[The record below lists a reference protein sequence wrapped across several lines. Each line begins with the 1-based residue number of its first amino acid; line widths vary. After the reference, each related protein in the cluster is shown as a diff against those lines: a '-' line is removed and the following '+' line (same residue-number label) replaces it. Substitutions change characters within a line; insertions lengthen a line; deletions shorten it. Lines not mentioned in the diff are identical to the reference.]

1 MGQRLLKSGVIA
13 ASCGAVV
20 AGLLAGGVAPVAAV
34 PPGAA
39 DEVAPV
45 LTEGVLAGIETIG
58 PIATVTGSGATTPP
72 QPVQVATL
80 PSGSVLAG
88 SDIRIYSRELRAV
101 PSIPVRLVDAIA
113 TAGDPNPNAMWSG
126 RLTDGWGRIDARLV
140 AGRTYVTQVQ
150 GPQGW
155 SAVGTITA
163 RSPRDAGGPQTSV
176 GSLSVSQVLGTV
188 SWGWSSREL
197 VGPSGGLSINLGYL
211 PGQGLTG
218 DLSGAQGLPAGWSLG
233 VETGSPWR
241 SIVTSAQV
249 SRPAR
254 APRGIEV
261 QQQDGQPDGA
271 ALIGFDAAATPQA
284 EEFAVRTQAA
294 DGTWTDARVEDAAT
308 VVSRGGLNV
317 DLDGS
322 VRAIQVG
329 AIADGQVL
337 WGDPVGPDG
346 TTVRSARS
354 STQPAVT
361 PRESLPAAVR
371 LIGWDGSVLAFQ
383 RNDLG
388 AYEQITGGAPGY
400 DNSLTR
406 KANGEWV
413 FTDIRGVATT
423 FTDGR
428 VSKVAVDGQAIA
440 TVMWD
445 AQGRVTKVGGE
456 TDRMID
462 LVYAGEPACRSTA
475 WTASGFAA
483 VPEGMLCQV
492 RYPGQFASDIGYVA
506 GASGGAQI
514 GLIKDPGNRGTALG
528 WDTSGRLVST
538 RSSLV
543 ARTAV
548 ADPAVR
554 AALPQLVDRVEYDG
568 QGRAA
573 RLISHPATV
582 GGVPVVRTVAF
593 PAITEAAVRAFLAD
607 PDAGKAVDTSVGLA
621 AGQGASLRL
630 TSSIDPISWRVLQS
644 KDAANLSTRLNT
656 DPRTG
661 AVTSTRNA
669 QGLVT
674 RVETNDLGL
683 PVTVKGPVTAAGTG
697 GLETQT
703 SYDTAQVRGKDT
715 PINGWRVAVRQPG
728 RDGAEF
734 WPVRASS
741 GLSAMWRGIGD
752 DWAATASAVWTPSA
766 GEKDVDRQ
774 EWAGWAFR
782 VSTAGGTRGQF
793 VVSGMPCVA
802 DQMGVCTI
810 TGLPKGPKSVLMR
823 IDRAPASGFFD
834 IEIAPVTRTAAG
846 ELVTGSFAAAPAG
859 DVAPGFNNVT
869 RAEVNDTFRGSER
882 EPATSHVFDD
892 PASGR
897 PSEVDYVGGLTERFR
912 YEEAGWGRLTA
923 RITPGG
929 ERVLTS
935 YWPTS
940 GTTTTPALCGADVV
954 PLLGLV
960 RSVTRQDGSVVTY
973 FHDVHGHMVASQ
985 TRSAKD
991 DVLETNCRE
1000 FRDDDSQKSSHSY
1013 DGSGRLLESVVTVA
1027 VAGGD
1032 PRVTQTTITKG
1043 EGAPVGAGSSVTT
1056 LGEVDLRAN
1065 VIDTHDASGVRTQ
1078 TVYDALGRAASVT
1091 MTPPAASGAAPLVFA
1106 YSFRNRDGQVERVSV
1121 NGVEATRLAY
1131 DSATGQITSY
1141 SYAGGTVTTSLGR
1154 FVNGAVNRVSVV
1166 TGSTRFT
1173 SAAEMT
1179 PAGRVTGHTTLA
1191 SGAVS
1196 FTEARDYRFD
1206 EQTRLSRATV
1216 TSNQSGTV
1224 TTTQFD
1230 YGFGVQAAACGSAY
1244 PGAGK
1249 DGLRTSGSRNGTDFV
1264 TCYDGLGRPDSTTDP
1279 LVTGGSGTATFEH
1292 DALGRLV
1299 SITGAARPVQLT
1311 WGVGGQIAVMRE
1323 GIDTTRPI
1331 TTTLETYGGEV
1342 LRKTVTTAS
1351 GTSRLVYAGPWNLT
1365 ADDSDA
1371 ITGTESLQYSLP
1383 GGAIVT
1389 IPTGGTAVLQVSGVD
1404 GSALARIP
1412 VPTLGSGGAAP
1423 AVAAADR
1430 FGPYGEPLAA
1440 RTLDPQTAR
1449 PEYGWQGGFGIETL
1463 AGSSAVALMGA
1474 RAYAP
1479 ALGQFLSPDPL
1490 LDSGNNVYSYTSG
1503 DPINASDLPGTEEST
1518 DIYVL
1523 AGAAVGAVL
1532 SGLLLIRSGG
1542 ASSILGAALGLGAAA
1557 AGAYVAVKS
1566 FSNDNK
1572 LMGSL
1577 AAAVAVAGAVTM
1589 GVNIYK
1595 GVGHFKAWRAS
1606 KAAAKSQVQK
1616 QSASVVPT
1624 DQDALAEYIK
1634 AEAAKMRQA
1643 QAQVAEPVAT
1653 SAPPLPAWAGHL
1665 DQGAAPSRFLREAP
1679 AGQMTLGEINTVRFQ
1694 NPGEGMA
1701 HAFNKSSQKMEII
1714 DQFTFGVLEMDGRVV
1729 SRYNNVV
1736 VLS

>member
-1 MGQRLLKSGVIA
+1 MGQRLIQSGVVA
-13 ASCGAVV
+13 FSCAAVV
-20 AGLLAGGVAPVAAV
+20 AGLLAGSVAPVAAL
-34 PPGAA
+34 PPESAE
-39 DEVAPV
+39 EVSSALV
-45 LTEGVLAGIETIG
+45 EGDLAGIETIG
-58 PIATVTGSGATTPP
+58 PIATVTGGGSTTPTR
-72 QPVQVATL
+72 PVQVATL
-80 PSGSVLAG
+80 PAGSVVAG
-88 SDIRIYSRELRAV
+88 SDVRIYSRELRDV
-101 PSIPVRLVDAIA
+101 PSIPVRLIDAVA

-126 RLTDGWGRIDARLV
+126 KLTDGWGRIDARLV
-140 AGRTYVTQVQ
+140 AGRTYITQVQ

-163 RSPRDAGGPQTSV
+163 RSARDAGGPQTSV
-176 GSLSVSQVLGTV
+176 GSLSISQVLGTV
-188 SWGWSSREL
+188 SWGWTSREL
-197 VGPSGGLSINLGYL
+197 VGPSGGLSVNLGYL
-211 PGQGLTG
+211 PGQGLPG
-218 DLSGAQGLPAGWSLG
+218 ELSGAQGLPDGWSLG

-249 SRPAR
+249 SRPAQ

-261 QQQDGQPDGA
+261 QQQSGELGGDT
-271 ALIGFDAAATPQA
+271 LIGFDAAATPQA
-284 EEFAVRTQAA
+284 EEFAVRTQSA
-294 DGTWTDARVEDAAT
+294 DGTWSDARVASADEVA
-308 VVSRGGLNV
+308 SRGGLDV
-317 DLDGS
+317 ELAGG

-337 WGDPVGPDG
+337 WSDPVRPDG
-346 TTVRSARS
+346 TTMPSPRASQQ
-354 STQPAVT
+354 STAVT
-361 PRESLPAAVR
+361 PRESLPAVVR

-406 KANGEWV
+406 KANDDWV

-428 VSKVAVDGQAIA
+428 VTKVAVDGQAIA
-440 TVMWD
+440 TVTWD
-445 AQGRVTKVGGE
+445 AQGRVTKVGGD
-456 TDRMID
+456 TDRAID
-462 LVYAGEPACRSTA
+462 LVYAGEPACRSSA
-475 WTASGFAA
+475 WTGSGFVE
-483 VPEGMLCQV
+483 VPAGMLCQV
-492 RYPGQFASDIGYVA
+492 RYPGKLASDIGYVA
-506 GASGGAQI
+506 GTAGGPQI
-514 GLIKDPGNRGTALG
+514 GLIKDPGNRGSALG

-543 ARTAV
+543 ARTAL

-554 AALPQLVDRVEYDG
+554 AALPQLLDRVEYDG

-573 RLISHPATV
+573 RLISHPAAV
-582 GGVPVVRTVAF
+582 GGVPVVRTVTF

-607 PDAGKAVDTSVGLA
+607 PDAGNAVDTSVGLA

-630 TSSIDPISWRVLQS
+630 TSSIDPVTWRVLES
-644 KDAANLSTRLNT
+644 KDAANLTTRLNT

-669 QGLVT
+669 QGLIT

-683 PVTVKGPVTAAGTG
+683 PITVKGPVTVASTG

-741 GLSAMWRGIGD
+741 GLSALWRSVGD
-752 DWAATASAVWTPSA
+752 DWAATASAVWTPSS
-766 GEKDVDRQ
+766 GEKDVAGQ
-774 EWAGWAFR
+774 EWVGWAFR

-793 VVSGMPCVA
+793 VVSGIPCVA

-823 IDRAPASGFFD
+823 VDRAPASGFFD
-834 IEIAPVTRTAAG
+834 IEIAPVTRTASG
-846 ELVTGSFAAAPAG
+846 ELVTGAFAAAPAG

-882 EPATSHVFDD
+882 EPATTHVFDD

-897 PSEVDYVGGLTERFR
+897 PSQVEYVGGLTERFR

-929 ERVLTS
+929 ERVVTS
-935 YWPTS
+935 YWSTS
-940 GTTTTPALCGADVV
+940 GTTTTPAVCGADVV

-960 RSVTRQDGSVVTY
+960 RSVTRQDGSFVTY
-973 FHDVHGHMVASQ
+973 FHDVHGRMVASQ
-985 TRSAKD
+985 TRSAKGEM
-991 DVLETNCRE
+991 LETNCRE
-1000 FRDDDSQKSSHSY
+1000 FREDDSQKSSLSY

-1056 LGEVDLRAN
+1056 LGKIDLRGN
-1065 VIDTHDASGVRTQ
+1065 VVETVDGAGVRTQ
-1078 TVYDALGRAASVT
+1078 TAFDTLGRATRVT
-1091 MTPPAASGAAPLVFA
+1091 MTPPASSGAAPLVFA
-1106 YSFRNRDGQVERVSV
+1106 YVFRGRDGQVEGVSV
-1121 NGVEATRLAY
+1121 NGVEAARLAY
-1131 DSATGQITSY
+1131 DSATGQISSF
-1141 SYAGGTVTTSLGR
+1141 SYAGGAVTTSLGR
-1154 FVNGAVNRVSVV
+1154 FGNGTVNRVAVQ

-1179 PAGRVTGHTTLA
+1179 PAGRIIGHTTSA
-1191 SGAVS
+1191 SGAVA
-1196 FTEARDYRFD
+1196 FTESRAYRFD
-1206 EQTRLSRATV
+1206 EAARLSRATI
-1216 TSNQSGTV
+1216 TSNQSGEV
-1224 TTTQFD
+1224 VTTQFD
-1230 YGFGVQAAACGSAY
+1230 YGFGAQAAQCGSAY

-1249 DGLRTSGSRNGTDFV
+1249 DGLRTSGSRNSTAYV
-1264 TCYDGLGRPDSTTDP
+1264 TCYDALGRPDSTTDP

-1299 SITGAARPVQLT
+1299 SIAGAARPVQLT

-1365 ADDSDA
+1365 ADDSGT

-1389 IPTGGTAVLQVSGVD
+1389 IPTGGTAVLQVPGVD

-1412 VPTLGSGGAAP
+1412 VPTLGSGGTAP
-1423 AVAAADR
+1423 AISAAER
-1430 FGPYGEPLAA
+1430 SGPYGEPLVA
-1440 RTLDPQTAR
+1440 RDLEPQTAR
-1449 PEYGWQGGFGIETL
+1449 PEYGWQGGFGVETL
-1463 AGSSAVALMGA
+1463 TGSSAVALMGA

-1503 DPINASDLPGTEEST
+1503 DPINASDRPGTEESW
-1518 DIYVL
+1518 DAYIL
-1523 AGAAVGAVL
+1523 AGAAVAAVL

-1542 ASSILGAALGLGAAA
+1542 VSAVLGTALGLGAAA

-1566 FSNDNK
+1566 FNNDNK

-1606 KAAAKSQVQK
+1606 RAAQKSQVQK
-1616 QSASVVPT
+1616 KSAMKVNAE
-1624 DQDALAEYIK
+1624 DAGMSDEFMAELN
-1634 AEAAKMRQA
+1634 KMRQEKA
-1643 QAQVAEPVAT
+1643 QLVEVAKPSDYVLEEWASGLTPV
-1653 SAPPLPAWAGHL
+1653 SKPPNSTVMIPDLQMAH
-1665 DQGAAPSRFLREAP
+1665 STAP
-1679 AGQMTLGEINTVRFQ
+1679 APGMVWSVNKTSRTVEQITR
-1694 NPGEGMA
+1694 
-1701 HAFNKSSQKMEII
+1701 
-1714 DQFTFGVLEMDGRVV
+1714 DQFEFYHLAGMVEG
-1729 SRYNNVV
+1729 RYNQIV
-1736 VLS
+1736 VLL